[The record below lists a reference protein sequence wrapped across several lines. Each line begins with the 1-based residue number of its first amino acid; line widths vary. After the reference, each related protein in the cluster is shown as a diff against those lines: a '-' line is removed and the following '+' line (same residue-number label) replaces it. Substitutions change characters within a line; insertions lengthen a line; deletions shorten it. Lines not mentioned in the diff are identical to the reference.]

1 METSFL
7 LRLPPITAQS
17 TILFAAAAAYGNSIL
32 LTAGAS
38 KTDATTADTFLRVRE
53 VAERYQ

>member
-1 METSFL
+1 M
-7 LRLPPITAQS
+7 
-17 TILFAAAAAYGNSIL
+17 LFAAAVAYGNSIL